1 MTTSSSIKLVGISGT
16 NGSGKDTVGQM
27 LAERHNFIFISGSDL
42 LRDEAVKRG
51 LPVER
56 DVLSSI
62 SAEWRRNEGMGAVS
76 ARVYKL
82 YESQKGKYSG
92 LATVSLRHPGEADF
106 IHSKGGIVVW
116 VDADPKVRYDRI
128 YSRQRTAEDNKT
140 FEEFLLEQERE
151 MSHSGDTATLNMS
164 AVKSLA
170 DIHLENNGND
180 VDVFKDEAEK
190 ALGLKPTGKPGSY
203 GFGGYAQ

>member
-1 MTTSSSIKLVGISGT
+1 MKRIIGVAGT
-16 NGSGKDTVGQM
+16 NGSGKDTVCQM
-27 LAERHNFIFISGSDL
+27 LAERHNFLFISGSDL

-51 LPVER
+51 LPLER

-76 ARVYKL
+76 ARVHEL
-82 YESQKGKYSG
+82 YESQKDKYEG

-116 VDADPKVRYDRI
+116 VDADPRVRYDRI

-140 FEEFLLEQERE
+140 FEEFLAEQESE
-151 MSHSGDTATLNMS
+151 MSHTGDAATLNMS
-164 AVKSLA
+164 AVKKLA

-180 VDVFKDEAEK
+180 VEAFKDQAEK
-190 ALGLKPTGKPGSY
+190 ALKT
-203 GFGGYAQ
+203 Q